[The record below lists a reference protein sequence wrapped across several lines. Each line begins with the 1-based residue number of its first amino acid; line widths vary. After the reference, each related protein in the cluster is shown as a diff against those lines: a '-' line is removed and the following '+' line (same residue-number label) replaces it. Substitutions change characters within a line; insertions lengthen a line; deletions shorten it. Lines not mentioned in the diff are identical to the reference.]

1 MKTFSKPITEIIR
14 LRYSCRTYLERPI
27 ERDIQLQLVEYAAAL
42 GSGPFGGK
50 ARFELI
56 AAEEDDRKDLRQ
68 LGTYGFIKGAT
79 GFLVGATQDGEEKL
93 EDFGRVELG
102 LRSLQ
107 YSPEKLQEMA
117 RDAFLNGKKL
127 YEEREIAY
135 GNLASAIKSF
145 NEAELYLE
153 TVDPKPDFYA
163 EILTARKDCQQELE
177 QRFNNEDFLAERAI
191 KLKAW
196 EEAARA
202 LRVILDMIPDRDDP
216 RNVESRKKLLEVE
229 NRLKKPR

>member
-1 MKTFSKPITEIIR
+1 MITS
-14 LRYSCRTYLERPI
+14 LLTAW
-27 ERDIQLQLVEYAAAL
+27 RDKFY
-42 GSGPFGGK
+42 
-50 ARFELI
+50 
-56 AAEEDDRKDLRQ
+56 RKL
-68 LGTYGFIKGAT
+68 LAI
-79 GFLVGATQDGEEKL
+79 FLVIIIVLLAKTYVSNTVSRSLLSNFGWVERTFLIQDKL
-93 EDFGRVELG
+93 EEFGRVELG

-135 GNLASAIKSF
+135 GNLATAIKSF